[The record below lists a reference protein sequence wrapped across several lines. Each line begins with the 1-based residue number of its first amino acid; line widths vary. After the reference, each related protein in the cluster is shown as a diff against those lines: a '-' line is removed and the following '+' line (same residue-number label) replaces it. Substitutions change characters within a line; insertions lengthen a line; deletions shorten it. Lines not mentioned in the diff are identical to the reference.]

1 MAETYCGKNCETCA
15 HREAQNCA
23 GCFTG
28 PGRPVFGD
36 CNIASCC
43 RGMGLNACRDCAKR
57 MECHKLADR
66 ETAPVRRQWKKVQDA
81 DKQTLVNQNAPL
93 LGKWLWI
100 VYCLQYVCIAGSLI
114 QELGVWIPSVTWLG
128 DLLHNGGRVAVGIL
142 LLQLTRVSGRY
153 RTAGWCILLS
163 GAATYIASWCY
174 LFSYAMEG
182 VLLLT
187 AFILMWIG
195 EYQEIHA
202 YAESLR
208 DSAPAQAD
216 TWKTIWKWYLGI
228 TITLYVSTVL
238 SIFMPNLG
246 GFILGIATLASLAI
260 GAVKLVT
267 LYKTAY
273 YFRWLK

>member
-1 MAETYCGKNCETCA
+1 MGQGYCGKDCESCS
-15 HREAQNCA
+15 HREILHCD

-36 CNIASCC
+36 CTIASCC
-43 RGMGLNACRDCAKR
+43 RSMGLSACRDCGKSAG
-57 MECHKLADR
+57 CQKLADR
-66 ETAPVRRQWKKVQDA
+66 ENAPVRRQWKRVQEAEKEARVHRD
-81 DKQTLVNQNAPL
+81 APL

-100 VYCLQYVCIAGSLI
+100 VYWMQYVCIAGSLI
-114 QELGVWIPSVTWLG
+114 QELGLWIPSVTWLG
-128 DLLHNGGRVAVGIL
+128 DLLHDGGQVAVGIL
-142 LLQLTRVSGRY
+142 LLQLTRVSGRF
-153 RTAGWCILLS
+153 RTAGWCILLT

-174 LFSYAMEG
+174 LVSYALEG
-182 VLLLT
+182 VLIL
-187 AFILMWIG
+187 AGFILSWIG

-238 SIFMPNLG
+238 SVFLPNLG
-246 GFILGIATLASLAI
+246 GMIVGFATLASLVI
-260 GAVKLVT
+260 GLLKLVT